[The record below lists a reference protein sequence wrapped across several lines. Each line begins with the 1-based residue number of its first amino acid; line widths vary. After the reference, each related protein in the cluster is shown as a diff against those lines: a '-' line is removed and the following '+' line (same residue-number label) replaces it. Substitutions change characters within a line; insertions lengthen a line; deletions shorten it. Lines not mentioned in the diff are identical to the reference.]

1 MLLPLNMADLSGLD
15 RDLIPAQKMS
25 QKNILKERAAAIC
38 QKSVSGLTLLRW
50 VYKILLVGQ
59 RYKGLAK
66 DIKGYHLKRDIRAGY
81 PTAWQMAGSGSRAV
95 LLLHC
100 SLAQS
105 SAWRGLLSE
114 MAQSEHQF
122 TMFDLPGHGDSLKW
136 DFRGAFHDVSTA
148 VAASFLDQKMDL
160 IGHSFGASVALRL
173 AVEHPDLVRSLTL
186 IEPVIFSLGFAY
198 EPASKKAFL
207 QDHSEFDRAIARDEF
222 VSAARAF
229 HQIWGSGQSW
239 DRLPDKVQRGM
250 VDKIHLIPAAASH
263 VVEDAYGFCTA
274 GLLEKIE
281 APVLLLQGSASSAP
295 MPAVISSLQSRL
307 PYCLVKTLEGAGHMA
322 PITHAKATAAHIQ
335 SFLKNHPV

>member
-1 MLLPLNMADLSGLD
+1 M
-15 RDLIPAQKMS
+15 
-25 QKNILKERAAAIC
+25 
-38 QKSVSGLTLLRW
+38 
-50 VYKILLVGQ
+50 
-59 RYKGLAK
+59 
-66 DIKGYHLKRDIRAGY
+66 
-81 PTAWQMAGSGSRAV
+81 

-100 SLAQS
+100 SLAMS
-105 SAWRGLLSE
+105 SAWRGLLDE

-122 TMFDLPGHGDSLKW
+122 TMFDLPGHGESLKW

-173 AVEHPDLVRSLTL
+173 AVEHPDLVRSLIL

-207 QDHSEFDRAIARDEF
+207 QDHSEFDRAIACDEF
-222 VSAARAF
+222 LGAARAF

-307 PYCLVKTLEGAGHMA
+307 PYCLVKTLKGAGHMA
-322 PITHAKATAAHIQ
+322 PITHAKTTAAHIQ